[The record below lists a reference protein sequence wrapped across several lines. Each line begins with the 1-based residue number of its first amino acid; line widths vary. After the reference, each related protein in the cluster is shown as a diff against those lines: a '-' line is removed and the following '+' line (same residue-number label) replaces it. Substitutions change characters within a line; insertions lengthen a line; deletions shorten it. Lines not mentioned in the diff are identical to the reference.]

1 MYEIDLL
8 RGIVYK
14 GTQGFIINYEN
25 NNIYIIDSGIK
36 IFLNEDNSIM
46 LNLNDNNGITNE

>member
-14 GTQGFIINYEN
+14 GLQGFRINYEN
-25 NNIYIIDSGIK
+25 NNMYIIDNGMK